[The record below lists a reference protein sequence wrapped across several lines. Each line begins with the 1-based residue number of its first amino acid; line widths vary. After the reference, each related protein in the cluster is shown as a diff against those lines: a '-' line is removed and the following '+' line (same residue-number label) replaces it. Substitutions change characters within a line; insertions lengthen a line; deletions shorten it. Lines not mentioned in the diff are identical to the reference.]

1 MADLSYFHGVKV
13 EESATAPVALRIS
26 QQGATFV
33 NGTAP
38 DADPAA
44 FPINQPRLITSLA
57 QAASLGA
64 AGTVRSD
71 VESILG
77 EGGSY
82 VLVNLVEHSADAAIQ
97 EANLIG
103 DASARTGLYSALRA
117 KALLGIQPRV
127 IVTAG
132 NTGAFID
139 GGLLSIAIS
148 NQGAKLTEPPT
159 VQVTGGGE
167 DPAKVMP
174 VLAVVMGAGDDADKV
189 ISVTVV
195 KPGKNMTQAP
205 VIAFEGGG
213 TGTDKIM
220 PIATAN
226 IGDVA
231 NAFVSALNTIC
242 PKIRARAYISG
253 PNTTNAEAI
262 RWRKTINS
270 DRILCIDPL
279 AIKNVAGVPVPRP
292 IAPVFAG
299 VRARVVAS
307 GEGVSGSVSNKIIR
321 TIDGVARTI
330 TYPED
335 SNYLN
340 ENHVSTVINE
350 RGGLRTW
357 GSRLAT
363 DSTLWHFDSVRA
375 TADMINEALED
386 LYFQY
391 VDRKFTKA
399 NLKHFVEDGNAALR
413 DFQLNE
419 DILGGRA
426 WLSASNTPSLNA
438 QGKVFLDVEFE
449 PVGLME
455 QIHVT
460 THRNILYYQVML
472 DQVNGLIENGPL
484 TLGQ

>member
-103 DASARTGLYSALRA
+103 DPSARTGLYSALRA

-132 NTGAFID
+132 NTGSFID
-139 GGLLSIAIS
+139 GGLLSVAIS
-148 NQGAKLTEPPT
+148 NQGANLTEPPT
-159 VQVTGGGE
+159 VQATGGGE

-174 VLAVVMGAGDDADKV
+174 VLAVVMGDGDDADKV
-189 ISVTVV
+189 IEVTVL

-205 VIAFEGGG
+205 VIEFTGGG
-213 TGTDKIM
+213 TNAGKTM

-231 NAFVSALNTIC
+231 NAFVSALNTIT

-299 VRARVVAS
+299 VRARVVSSA
-307 GEGVSGSVSNKIIR
+307 EGVSGSVSNKPIR
-321 TIDGVARTI
+321 TIDGVARTV

-340 ENHVSTVINE
+340 ENHVATVINE

-399 NLKHFVEDGNAALR
+399 NLKLFIEDGNAALR
-413 DFQLNE
+413 VFQNND
-419 DILGGRA
+419 DILGGRV
-426 WLSASNTPSLNA
+426 WLPLTNDPTVNV
-438 QGKVFLDVEFE
+438 QGKVFLNVEFE

-472 DQVNGLIENGPL
+472 DEVNGLIENGPL
-484 TLGQ
+484 TLGE